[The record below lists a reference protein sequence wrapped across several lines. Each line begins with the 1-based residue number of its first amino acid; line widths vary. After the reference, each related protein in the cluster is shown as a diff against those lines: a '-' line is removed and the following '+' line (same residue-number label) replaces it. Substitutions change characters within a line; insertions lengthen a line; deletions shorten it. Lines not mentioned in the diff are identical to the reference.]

1 VVPRTKQ
8 FHYLGYFAVSSP
20 GAKLSWVDYSRR
32 GIVKETAEH
41 MRGITDELRL
51 LQRSLQEALL
61 DGSCMGSDQSARVEA
76 VDEFKSVI
84 DQMRQFLWFYLN
96 AMTNGEQL
104 VELLRQAAQ
113 TGADPAKTIEQIESL
128 PDYGLIHYYLPPN
141 RKPN

>member
-1 VVPRTKQ
+1 
-8 FHYLGYFAVSSP
+8 
-20 GAKLSWVDYSRR
+20 
-32 GIVKETAEH
+32 

-61 DGSCMGSDQSARVEA
+61 DGSCMSSDQSVMVEA

-96 AMTNGEQL
+96 AMANGEQMI
-104 VELLRQAAQ
+104 ELLRQAAKN
-113 TGADPAKTIEQIESL
+113 GHDPAKTLEQIESL
-128 PDYGLIHYYLPPN
+128 PEYGLIHYYLPPN